1 MARGYI
7 NIAIVKYWG
16 KKEFNPYLVPM
27 QGSIS
32 LRSNKLYTETSIVES
47 DRDIFILNDKIQ
59 NEDETKKIF
68 SFIDKVMKQQKIKR
82 KYLCI
87 NSKNFVPTAAGL
99 ASSASAYC
107 AITQALND
115 FFKLNLT
122 VEEMSKISTMGSGSA
137 GRSFCNISAFDKNGE
152 IYELKTGLN
161 LAMLAIVLND
171 KKKELPS
178 RDAMEIAK
186 KSPIYPMWVKRA
198 NEDFEKMKLALLEN
212 DFIKVGNIMEKNTI
226 IMHNTTFRSNPS
238 FSFLTNETYYVIKV
252 IKRLR
257 MKGFNI
263 FTTMD
268 AGPNVKVL
276 YLKEDEEKIL
286 KELNKYFEGKIL
298 LC

>member
-32 LRSNKLYTETSIVES
+32 LRSNKLYTETDVSES
-47 DRDIFILNDKIQ
+47 DKDIFILNGKIQ
-59 NEDETKKIF
+59 DENETKKIF
-68 SFIDKVMKQQKIKR
+68 SFVDKVMEQRKINR
-82 KYLCI
+82 KPICI
-87 NSKNFVPTAAGL
+87 DSKNFVPTAAGL

-107 AITQALND
+107 TLTQALND

-122 VEEMSKISTMGSGSA
+122 IEEMAKISTMGSGSA
-137 GRSFCNISAFDKNGE
+137 CRSFYNISAFDKNGE
-152 IYELKTGLN
+152 IYELKTELN

-186 KSPIYPMWVKRA
+186 KSPIYSMWVKRA

-212 DFIKVGNIMEKNTI
+212 DFIKIGNIMEKNTI
-226 IMHNTTFRSNPS
+226 IMHNTTFKSNPS
-238 FSFLTNETYYVIKV
+238 FSFLTKETYFVIKIV
-252 IKRLR
+252 KRLR
-257 MKGFNI
+257 MKGLNI

-276 YLKEDEEKIL
+276 YLKENEEKVL
-286 KELNKYFEGKIL
+286 KELNKYFGGKIV

>member
-16 KKEFNPYLVPM
+16 KKEFNPYLIPM

-32 LRSNKLYTETSIVES
+32 LRSKRLYTETFITES
-47 DRDIFILNDKIQ
+47 KEDIFILNDVIQ
-59 NEDETKKIF
+59 DERETKKIF
-68 SFIDKVMKQQKIKR
+68 DFVDNVIKNRKKI
-82 KYLCI
+82 CI
-87 NSKNFVPTAAGL
+87 NSKNYVPTAAGL

-107 AITQALND
+107 TLTKALND
-115 FFKLNLT
+115 FFDLNLT
-122 VEEMSKISTMGSGSA
+122 VEEMAKISTIGSGSA
-137 GRSFCNISAFDKNGE
+137 GRSFYEIAAFDKNGE

-161 LAMLAIVLND
+161 LAMLAIVVSD
-171 KKKELPS
+171 KKKDILS
-178 RDAMEIAK
+178 RDAMKIAQ
-186 KSPIYPMWVKRA
+186 KSVIYSMWVKRA
-198 NEDFEKMKLALLEN
+198 NEDFEKMKIALSEN

-238 FSFLTNETYYVIKV
+238 FSFLTKETYSVIKA
-252 IKRLR
+252 IKRIR
-257 MKGFNI
+257 MKGINI

-276 YLKEDEEKIL
+276 YLKEDEEKVL
-286 KELNKYFEGKIL
+286 EALNEYFEGKIL